1 MQKLLTIALL
11 QVIFTGNAQVI
22 IRGEIV
28 DVETQNPLTGVNIW
42 VKTTAIYGSTS
53 NQEGR
58 FNLKIPE
65 NADTI
70 FFSYMGYKLGT
81 RVIPIDDQSW
91 RIELEPDIK
100 ELKEVLIEPEDPVQL
115 IKQVIARFPQNYPE
129 SSYKAKGF
137 LRQMIKD
144 SKDYLSIGEAVFDIN
159 YFPKEKSRFEL
170 KIIKARTSDDV
181 KRSRLF

>member
-70 FFSYMGYKLGT
+70 FFS
-81 RVIPIDDQSW
+81 
-91 RIELEPDIK
+91 
-100 ELKEVLIEPEDPVQL
+100 
-115 IKQVIARFPQNYPE
+115 
-129 SSYKAKGF
+129 
-137 LRQMIKD
+137 
-144 SKDYLSIGEAVFDIN
+144 
-159 YFPKEKSRFEL
+159 
-170 KIIKARTSDDV
+170 
-181 KRSRLF
+181 